1 MNNLHTRSNRL
12 AVKGLTVKGL
22 ESPLFLVGKD
32 SHGNWV
38 ARDQSGLCG
47 GLFVGRDEALKFAK
61 AENGNRPQA
70 IVVVD
75 DVLELDMSVTPRR
88 PSRNLIGAVSVAQQA
103 KPAGRRPR
111 RKAAA

>member
-1 MNNLHTRSNRL
+1 MNNLHTRSNRP
-12 AVKGLTVKGL
+12 AVNGL

-38 ARDQSGLCG
+38 ARDQSGRCG
-47 GLFVGRDEALKFAK
+47 GLFVGRDEALKFAR

-70 IVVVD
+70 IVMVD
-75 DVLELDMSVTPRR
+75 DVLELDMSVTPRT
-88 PSRNLIGAVSVAQQA
+88 SRSLIGAASAARRQKQSA
-103 KPAGRRPR
+103 RRPR

>member
-1 MNNLHTRSNRL
+1 MNNLHTRSNRPT
-12 AVKGLTVKGL
+12 GKGL

-32 SHGNWV
+32 RHGNWV

-47 GLFVGRDEALKFAK
+47 GLFVGRDEALKFAR

-70 IVVVD
+70 IVMVD
-75 DVLELDMSVTPRR
+75 DVLELDMSTTPRAG
-88 PSRNLIGAVSVAQQA
+88 RNLTGSVSAAKQA
-103 KPAGRRPR
+103 KAAGRRPR

>member
-1 MNNLHTRSNRL
+1 MNNLHPRSNRP
-12 AVKGLTVKGL
+12 VVNGL

-47 GLFVGRDEALKFAK
+47 GLFVGRDEALKFAR

-70 IVVVD
+70 IVMVE
-75 DVLELDMSVTPRR
+75 DVLELDMSATPRV
-88 PSRNLIGAVSVAQQA
+88 SRNWVGAASAARRSKQSV
-103 KPAGRRPR
+103 RRPR

>member
-1 MNNLHTRSNRL
+1 MNNLHPRSNRP
-12 AVKGLTVKGL
+12 TVKGL

-38 ARDQSGLCG
+38 ARD
-47 GLFVGRDEALKFAK
+47 EALKFAR

-70 IVVVD
+70 IVMVD
-75 DVLELDMSVTPRR
+75 DVLELDMSATPRASLGLLGAASAAR
-88 PSRNLIGAVSVAQQA
+88 PSKQSA
-103 KPAGRRPR
+103 RRPR

>member
-1 MNNLHTRSNRL
+1 MNNLDTRSNRP
-12 AVKGLTVKGL
+12 VVNGL
-22 ESPLFLVGKD
+22 ESPLFLVGRD

-47 GLFVGRDEALKFAK
+47 GLFVGRDEALKFAR

-70 IVVVD
+70 IVMVD
-75 DVLELDMSVTPRR
+75 DVLELDMNATPRT
-88 PSRNLIGAVSVAQQA
+88 SRSLIDAASTARSSKQSA
-103 KPAGRRPR
+103 RRPR

>member
-12 AVKGLTVKGL
+12 AVKGL

-47 GLFVGRDEALKFAK
+47 GLFVGRDEALKFAR

-70 IVVVD
+70 IVMVD
-75 DVLELDMSVTPRR
+75 DVLELDMSVTPRSSTAR
-88 PSRNLIGAVSVAQQA
+88 PSKQSA
-103 KPAGRRPR
+103 RRPR

>member
-1 MNNLHTRSNRL
+1 MSNLHTRSNRP
-12 AVKGLTVKGL
+12 AVNGL

-47 GLFVGRDEALKFAK
+47 GLFVGRDEALKFAR

-70 IVVVD
+70 IVMVD
-75 DVLELDMSVTPRR
+75 DVLELDMSASTGDR
-88 PSRNLIGAVSVAQQA
+88 P
-103 KPAGRRPR
+103 
-111 RKAAA
+111 

>member
-1 MNNLHTRSNRL
+1 MNNLHPRSNRP
-12 AVKGLTVKGL
+12 AVNAL

-47 GLFVGRDEALKFAK
+47 GLFVGRDEALKFAR

-70 IVVVD
+70 VVVVD
-75 DVLELDMSVTPRR
+75 DVLELDMSVTPGT
-88 PSRNLIGAVSVAQQA
+88 SRALLGAASAARQA
-103 KPAGRRPR
+103 KQSARRPR

>member
-1 MNNLHTRSNRL
+1 MNNLQTRSNRP
-12 AVKGLTVKGL
+12 AVKGV

-47 GLFVGRDEALKFAK
+47 GLFVGRDEALKFAR

-70 IVVVD
+70 IVMVD
-75 DVLELDMSVTPRR
+75 DVLELDMGVTPPR
-88 PSRNLIGAVSVAQQA
+88 PSRSLIGAVSAA
-103 KPAGRRPR
+103 KRTKPAGRRLR

>member
-1 MNNLHTRSNRL
+1 MNNLHARSNRP
-12 AVKGLTVKGL
+12 AVSRL
-22 ESPLFLVGKD
+22 ESPLFLVGQD

-47 GLFVGRDEALKFAK
+47 GLFVGRDEALKFAR

-70 IVVVD
+70 VLVVD
-75 DVLELDMSVTPRR
+75 DVLELDMSVTPRA
-88 PSRNLIGAVSVAQQA
+88 SRRLLGAVSMARPSKQSA
-103 KPAGRRPR
+103 RRPR

>member
-1 MNNLHTRSNRL
+1 MNNLHTRSNRP
-12 AVKGLTVKGL
+12 AVNGP

-47 GLFVGRDEALKFAK
+47 GLFAGRDEALKFAR

-70 IVVVD
+70 IVMVE
-75 DVLELDMSVTPRR
+75 DVLELDMRTAP
-88 PSRNLIGAVSVAQQA
+88 PESRSLIGAASASQQGTA
-103 KPAGRRPR
+103 SGRRPR
-111 RKAAA
+111 PTAAP

>member
-1 MNNLHTRSNRL
+1 MNNLHTRSSRP

-47 GLFVGRDEALKFAK
+47 GLFVGRDEALKFAR

-70 IVVVD
+70 IVMVD
-75 DVLELDMSVTPRR
+75 DVLELDMSTTPRSSRRLVGAVSAR
-88 PSRNLIGAVSVAQQA
+88 PSRQSA
-103 KPAGRRPR
+103 RRPR

>member
-1 MNNLHTRSNRL
+1 MNDLHTRCNRP
-12 AVKGLTVKGL
+12 AVSGL

-32 SHGNWV
+32 RHGNWV

-47 GLFVGRDEALKFAK
+47 GLFVGRDEALKFAR

-70 IVVVD
+70 IVMVD
-75 DVLELDMSVTPRR
+75 EVLELDMSVA
-88 PSRNLIGAVSVAQQA
+88 SRASRALLGAVSAARPPKQSA
-103 KPAGRRPR
+103 RRSR

>member
-12 AVKGLTVKGL
+12 VVKGL

-32 SHGNWV
+32 SLGNWV

-47 GLFVGRDEALKFAK
+47 GLFVGRDEALKFAR

-88 PSRNLIGAVSVAQQA
+88 ASRGLLRAASTASPSKQSA
-103 KPAGRRPR
+103 RRPR

>member
-1 MNNLHTRSNRL
+1 MDNLAPRANRP
-12 AVKGLTVKGL
+12 AMKGL

-32 SHGNWV
+32 SQGNWV

-47 GLFVGRDEALKFAK
+47 GLFVGRDEALKFAR

-70 IVVVD
+70 IVMVD
-75 DVLELDMSVTPRR
+75 DVLELDMSGTPRT
-88 PSRNLIGAVSVAQQA
+88 SRGLIGAASAARQTRQSS
-103 KPAGRRPR
+103 RRPR

>member
-1 MNNLHTRSNRL
+1 MNNLHTRLNRP
-12 AVKGLTVKGL
+12 VVNGL

-47 GLFVGRDEALKFAK
+47 GLFVGRDEALKFAR

-70 IVVVD
+70 IVMVD
-75 DVLELDMSVTPRR
+75 DVLELDMSITPRTN
-88 PSRNLIGAVSVAQQA
+88 PALLGATSVARRSKQSA
-103 KPAGRRPR
+103 RRPR

>member
-1 MNNLHTRSNRL
+1 MNNLHARSNRP
-12 AVKGLTVKGL
+12 AVSRQAVRCL
-22 ESPLFLVGKD
+22 ESPLFLVGQD

-47 GLFVGRDEALKFAK
+47 GLFVGRDEALKYAR

-70 IVVVD
+70 IVMVD
-75 DVLELDMSVTPRR
+75 DVLELDMSVTPRTSRALLSAASAAR
-88 PSRNLIGAVSVAQQA
+88 PSKQSV
-103 KPAGRRPR
+103 RRPR

>member
-12 AVKGLTVKGL
+12 AVKGL

-47 GLFVGRDEALKFAK
+47 GLFVGRDEALKFAR
-61 AENGNRPQA
+61 AENGNLPQA
-70 IVVVD
+70 VLVVD
-75 DVLELDMSVTPRR
+75 DVLELDMSVTPRQSQRVLGAASMAR
-88 PSRNLIGAVSVAQQA
+88 PSKQ
-103 KPAGRRPR
+103 PARRPR